1 MCRSERGSNATLLSA
16 LGSGSETLRITKQ
29 LASELNKHV
38 QSGSIS
44 DSVSGWFACVGSL
57 VSSHDKPWNGF
68 RVKSST
74 MKDMPSPLLRSFS
87 GSLQRVLPASPT
99 ATYSTNAVVFKHTEV
114 SGEAYYPGCTPW
126 WNAIT
131 KEYGRFLSADSEFAK
146 RSDSADPR
154 ALREDVIQTCSDN
167 DDKQCPFE
175 KFGIVINLMQAYCG
189 ETFHWYIEIWPR
201 IAPFLPSLLADDAP
215 SIAIHIGCKVQGYH
229 RDFFELA
236 GLNSSKV
243 ALIDEVPVF
252 AKEVIIPTSGYSHSP
267 LLNYWNLVS
276 MREHVEQRIR
286 VSTPVKLKERRKV
299 LILVRDKPGG
309 RRADSNYFSEQF
321 LNDLSTGLNSTH
333 DVETFRSSNDEL
345 MSCLLCQVRA
355 IQSADVIIGSH
366 GAGLS
371 HLLFA
376 KDKATVLERMTSD
389 GDSGIYA
396 ELAFLVGS
404 KYFPVAKNAKAKV
417 YSDLIRF
424 AESN

>member
-1 MCRSERGSNATLLSA
+1 LS
-16 LGSGSETLRITKQ
+16 Q
-29 LASELNKHV
+29 H
-38 QSGSIS
+38 
-44 DSVSGWFACVGSL
+44 
-57 VSSHDKPWNGF
+57 F
-68 RVKSST
+68 R
-74 MKDMPSPLLRSFS
+74 
-87 GSLQRVLPASPT
+87 
-99 ATYSTNAVVFKHTEV
+99 
-114 SGEAYYPGCTPW
+114 
-126 WNAIT
+126 
-131 KEYGRFLSADSEFAK
+131 
-146 RSDSADPR
+146 
-154 ALREDVIQTCSDN
+154 
-167 DDKQCPFE
+167 
-175 KFGIVINLMQAYCG
+175 YCG

-215 SIAIHIGCKVQGYH
+215 SIAIYIGCKVQGYH

-286 VSTPVKLKERRKV
+286 VSMPVKLKERRKV